1 MALKTENKAANLN
14 IENYMQAVSE
24 EVKSINGVSSM
35 SGSFTDSLPG
45 FKPAIKGVKL
55 SEDAGRLIID
65 FYINIFYH
73 SNIPR
78 LAWDIQKQVKT
89 RMEEISPDRKS
100 TRLNSSH
107 LLISYAVFCLKK
119 KSQFIH

>member
-1 MALKTENKAANLN
+1 MALKTENKASNLN
-14 IENYMQAVSE
+14 IENYMRAVSE

-45 FKPAIKGVKL
+45 FKPAIRGVKL

-65 FYINIFYH
+65 LYINVFYH

-89 RMEEISPDRKS
+89 RMEEISPAKIKEINVHVQGVEMPGD
-100 TRLNSSH
+100 
-107 LLISYAVFCLKK
+107 
-119 KSQFIH
+119 

>member
-45 FKPAIKGVKL
+45 FKPAK
-55 SEDAGRLIID
+55 
-65 FYINIFYH
+65 
-73 SNIPR
+73 
-78 LAWDIQKQVKT
+78 
-89 RMEEISPDRKS
+89 
-100 TRLNSSH
+100 
-107 LLISYAVFCLKK
+107 
-119 KSQFIH
+119 

>member
-45 FKPAIKGVKL
+45 FKPAIK
-55 SEDAGRLIID
+55 DGRPVRCR
-65 FYINIFYH
+65 F
-73 SNIPR
+73 
-78 LAWDIQKQVKT
+78 
-89 RMEEISPDRKS
+89 
-100 TRLNSSH
+100 
-107 LLISYAVFCLKK
+107 AVPIKFRT
-119 KSQFIH
+119 